1 MSRNYCVIAAVCM
14 LVCGCQVKQED
25 GNLVRS
31 VITTSPITAEKEAV
45 KRFSGI
51 VNEGREIAVG
61 FKTPGQIQKIYTH
74 EGDYVKEGQLLAV
87 LDDKDYMIGVQSVE
101 IQYKQLQ
108 NEVSRIRKLYEAQ
121 SVSGNDYEKA
131 VAGLEQLQM
140 QLQAN
145 KNKLEYTKLYAPSSG
160 YIQKSNFENSEMV
173 DAGTPVFTLL
183 DTKNMEVTLNVP
195 SDVYLKKEN
204 ISEITCRTNVQPD
217 KSYRMRIISASP
229 KADGNQLYQMRL
241 GFVKPVASL
250 PSGINV
256 EVLMKLDKNKKIHQY
271 SLPLKSV
278 FNHDGKAFVYVL
290 DNDTIV
296 REKEINLLGVDS
308 EGNALTDTPFE
319 TSDKIVRSGVNALHN
334 GEKVKIVNEK
344 SKTNVGDLM

>member
-1 MSRNYCVIAAVCM
+1 
-14 LVCGCQVKQED
+14 
-25 GNLVRS
+25 
-31 VITTSPITAEKEAV
+31 
-45 KRFSGI
+45 
-51 VNEGREIAVG
+51 
-61 FKTPGQIQKIYTH
+61 
-74 EGDYVKEGQLLAV
+74 
-87 LDDKDYMIGVQSVE
+87 
-101 IQYKQLQ
+101 
-108 NEVSRIRKLYEAQ
+108 
-121 SVSGNDYEKA
+121 
-131 VAGLEQLQM
+131 
-140 QLQAN
+140 
-145 KNKLEYTKLYAPSSG
+145 
-160 YIQKSNFENSEMV
+160 
-173 DAGTPVFTLL
+173 
-183 DTKNMEVTLNVP
+183 
-195 SDVYLKKEN
+195 
-204 ISEITCRTNVQPD
+204 
-217 KSYRMRIISASP
+217 
-229 KADGNQLYQMRL
+229 MRL